1 MRIYLL
7 AIIVTALAV
16 PGGLAAA
23 DEQPEQADAFLK
35 IANSGNELPSAAR
48 LGNGEQDWAC
58 LRDKRTGLVWEI
70 KTADGGLRD
79 QHWTYTPFDSNT
91 STNGGFPGYKD
102 QASGACLRA
111 DMAESSCNTEA
122 YIRAVQA
129 SGLCGYDDWRLPTVR
144 ELVAVSTQATDAS
157 PDTTSR
163 LMPNTLSGWYWTGVE
178 RIGITQYSRVILL
191 PPGGQPSFYDGSY
204 LVIAVRGGSASQS
217 PNTP

>member
-7 AIIVTALAV
+7 AMIATALTV
-16 PGGLAAA
+16 PVGQAAA
-23 DEQPEQADAFLK
+23 DEQPEQGATFAK
-35 IANSGNELPSAAR
+35 IANSGDVLPAAAR

-122 YIRAVQA
+122 YIHAVQD
-129 SGLCGYDDWRLPTVR
+129 SGLCGYNDWRLPTVR
-144 ELVAVSTQATDAS
+144 ELVAVSTQTTDAS
-157 PDTTSR
+157 PDTTSQ
-163 LMPNTLSGWYWTGVE
+163 LMPNTLSGWYWTGME
-178 RIGITQYSRVILL
+178 RIGIAQYSRVILL

-204 LVIAVRGGSASQS
+204 LVIAVRGSSASQS
-217 PNTP
+217 PKTP